1 MSDQAKAPVP
11 EDLRGLYG
19 NLHADT
25 FDLWGRRD
33 VTKQSLIAMIERIA
47 LLESKLA
54 EAERR
59 EFQPA
64 AAGISA
70 SSASNF

>member
-1 MSDQAKAPVP
+1 MSDQGKAPVP
-11 EDLRGLYG
+11 EDLRELYEDCLAEDSRCSRTTTG
-19 NLHADT
+19 GFMQAL
-25 FDLWGRRD
+25 
-33 VTKQSLIAMIERIA
+33 IERIA
-47 LLESKLA
+47 LAESKLA